1 MLLTRKRQIE
11 FSLILL
17 ILLNWVYVF
26 KYGIRYFEVFE
37 VALVAF
43 FYAGLVVAL
52 VARFPKKFKPD
63 QTLENRIFYGLVV
76 LFFAVTIYINVKI
89 DALALQIDRWSA
101 MTEGI
106 TAILNGT
113 YPYSALDHL
122 GGRTS
127 NLPTL
132 FLIGLPFYLLGDV
145 GILQSFTFLIFTGII
160 YKLIKSPAI
169 RIVSLLLLISSF
181 WYLYE
186 IVVKSDLVSN
196 TILVLASLV
205 YLFKILNKEGLKKAI
220 LLGVLIAILVFTRLV
235 FALPLGILFALPF
248 AKASLSERFK
258 FLLGFF
264 TAAICLGALVFYT
277 CPSLEVFYAE
287 NPFTLQNRQLPLWL
301 SLLLAGL
308 AIYFLSRLETVEQ
321 LIRNSFVA
329 LALPVVVAFFII
341 VKDAGFE
348 GAIIDSHFD
357 ITYFNL
363 FTPFLVLYLSLQL
376 DARCVDDHAQKNP
389 LQV

>member
-1 MLLTRKRQIE
+1 M
-11 FSLILL
+11 
-17 ILLNWVYVF
+17 YVF
-26 KYGIRYFEVFE
+26 KYGIRYFEVVE
-37 VALVAF
+37 VVLMAF
-43 FYAGLVVAL
+43 FYAVGVVVLA
-52 VARFPKKFKPD
+52 VGFPKKFKSD
-63 QTLENRIFYGLVV
+63 KRVATCIFYGLVV
-76 LFFAVTIYINVKI
+76 LFFAITIYINLKVNGY
-89 DALALQIDRWSA
+89 ALHIDRWSA

-106 TAILNGT
+106 TALLNGT

-145 GILQSFTFLIFTGII
+145 GLLQSFTFLVFAGII
-160 YKLIKSPAI
+160 DKLIKSPAI
-169 RIVSLLLLISSF
+169 RIVSLLLFVSSL

-196 TILVLASLV
+196 TILVLAGLV
-205 YLFKILNKEGLKKAI
+205 YLFKMINNEGLKRAF
-220 LLGVLIAILVFTRLV
+220 LLGILAVMLIFTRLV
-235 FALPLGILFALPF
+235 FALPVGILFTLPF
-248 AKASLSERFK
+248 IKASLSERFK
-258 FLLGFF
+258 FFLGLFIA
-264 TAAICLGALVFYT
+264 TICLGALVFYR
-277 CPSLEVFYAE
+277 CPSFEVFYAE

-308 AIYFLSRLETVEQ
+308 SIYFLSKLKTVEQ

-329 LALPVVVAFFII
+329 LAIPVVVAFFII
-341 VKDAGFE
+341 VNDTGFK

-357 ITYFNL
+357 ITYFNI

-376 DARCVDDHAQKNP
+376 DAKYVDNHA
-389 LQV
+389 